1 MKTKRNI
8 IHYSLFALL
17 IGMMPTYSNAGLR
30 VSKYSRGYQSNAY
43 QNPVINTVQQQTVT
57 TPSTDTE
64 NNLPVRVADENLAK
78 EIDSIVLDPEKREKM
93 GKKATKIS
101 IEGVEEK
108 IYQEI
113 EKSLQK

>member
-1 MKTKRNI
+1 MEELMN
-8 IHYSLFALL
+8 LADLL
-17 IGMMPTYSNAGLR
+17 VCRSGAMTITEVANVGKPAIFIPLPSRMANRQEDNARVLEKIGAAKMILNDELNS
-30 VSKYSRGYQSNAY
+30 
-43 QNPVINTVQQQTVT
+43 
-57 TPSTDTE
+57 
-64 NNLPVRVADENLAK
+64 ENLAK